1 MIRIEDTQRYTCQL
15 GPIAQRCGLY
25 EATIESFCDTETG
38 LNVRPNQNNTLSLV
52 AKRNDRFGFT
62 TWVITIKR
70 NRKIAFRMGVT
81 PQFLSAVSD
90 KRPTLAENADT
101 LHQCVNFVFN
111 TYVHVASRGELK
123 AILLYENPQLL
134 WEEKVR
140 AYSTPRYAHLLD
152 APLGDST
159 PLEQIATIMRETA
172 DALSNTPRSR
182 NTKKRA
188 TLLSA
193 GCALGIDGSLLRIFN
208 PLTPTSNAHLGIYQY
223 GHVVRAPI
231 LAVGCP
237 NAKASVFAF
246 AKEGYGRRMI
256 STLTGIPL
264 STISDFLR

>member
-1 MIRIEDTQRYTCQL
+1 MIRIDDTQRYTCQL

-25 EATIESFCDTETG
+25 EAPIESFCDTETG
-38 LNVRPNQNNTLSLV
+38 LNVRPNHNNTLSLV

-182 NTKKRA
+182 NTR
-188 TLLSA
+188 SA
-193 GCALGIDGSLLRIFN
+193 PR
-208 PLTPTSNAHLGIYQY
+208 Y
-223 GHVVRAPI
+223 
-231 LAVGCP
+231 
-237 NAKASVFAF
+237 
-246 AKEGYGRRMI
+246 
-256 STLTGIPL
+256 
-264 STISDFLR
+264 

>member
-1 MIRIEDTQRYTCQL
+1 
-15 GPIAQRCGLY
+15 
-25 EATIESFCDTETG
+25 
-38 LNVRPNQNNTLSLV
+38 
-52 AKRNDRFGFT
+52 
-62 TWVITIKR
+62 
-70 NRKIAFRMGVT
+70 
-81 PQFLSAVSD
+81 
-90 KRPTLAENADT
+90 
-101 LHQCVNFVFN
+101 VNFVFN

-188 TLLSA
+188 ALLSA